1 MHTMQVQFPSKWAL
15 STSGLTET
23 FSPAELKYA
32 IWPVYFQGPPRSL
45 TLFEVFFR
53 PRPQR

>member
-15 STSGLTET
+15 SISGLTET
-23 FSPAELKYA
+23 FSPADLKYA
-32 IWPVYFQGPPRSL
+32 TWPIYIQSPLRSL
-45 TLFEVFFR
+45 SIFEVFFR